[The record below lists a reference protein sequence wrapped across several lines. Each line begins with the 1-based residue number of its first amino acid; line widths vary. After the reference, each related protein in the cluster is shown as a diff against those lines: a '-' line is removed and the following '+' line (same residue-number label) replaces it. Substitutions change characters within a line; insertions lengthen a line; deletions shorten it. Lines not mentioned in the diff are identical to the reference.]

1 MFVIGFSVLL
11 YFLFFRK
18 DDEGVIYEII
28 RDPLILHIEVPRQ
41 NDKTPLAA
49 EQMFASLHGILR
61 DSERSVDFLSF
72 EFISDKV
79 TGINFYAVVP
89 KYLVKFVEGQIYA
102 QYPNANIAL
111 VDDYISKPPKDI
123 DSSAYQPY
131 ISTSEIEMAK
141 DFVFPIKTFR
151 DFEVDPLSA
160 ITSTLADV
168 ESGERVMVQ
177 VLVRPVANNWQD
189 ISKEYIEA
197 VEDGRDP
204 TVKRRLGLGIL
215 GTALRVVV
223 DVLGIFFSPS
233 SSELVVEQKPSVKLI
248 PGQDEELRQVADKM
262 SKVGFEVA
270 IRIVT
275 KALSSERSDQLLQN
289 VIASFKQFSTANLNY
304 FVKSDTKRT
313 GTEIYEDFV
322 NRFLSAETPD
332 ILSISEIASL
342 YHLPNISVETPN
354 ISWSRAK
361 KSEPPMNL
369 PTEDA
374 NIFAETNYR
383 GKKVSFGMKKEDRPL
398 HFYLLGKTGTGK
410 STLFKNMIISDIL
423 AGEGVGVIDP
433 HGNLVEDILDFI
445 PSSRIKDVV
454 YLDPSD
460 SEMPVGFNLLEL
472 DDLRQR
478 DLVADGVVE
487 VFHKHFEYSW
497 GPRLQYVLTNAI
509 LTTLEVQGTTILAV
523 QRMLVDRNFR
533 KFIVKQVKDPLLKKF
548 WEEEFASM
556 ETNSRLVT
564 EAVAPIQN
572 KVGRFLS
579 SSTIRNI
586 VGQVKSTID
595 LDDIMN
601 NGKILLVNLSHGR
614 MGEESSALFGGM
626 LVTRLQAKAMERVSI
641 PESERKP
648 FYLFVDEFQNYATES
663 FSKIL
668 SEARK
673 YRLCLHLTHQYL
685 DQLPE
690 NVRKAIFGNVGTFA
704 AYVVGP
710 TDADLIAKEFAPVFT
725 EEDLISLERHDMYIK
740 MMIDGVVSQPFSAR
754 SLDLRYSS
762 VGSRE
767 KVIQVSREKYGTS
780 QDVVEDKI
788 MRWSQQEYSPKGNRS
803 ITPKGQ
809 DKPSSKKY
817 DKRDRKLSP
826 KPPARPKKKIDG
838 DVKVGSAT
846 SKTTPE

>member
-1 MFVIGFSVLL
+1 M
-11 YFLFFRK
+11 
-18 DDEGVIYEII
+18 
-28 RDPLILHIEVPRQ
+28 
-41 NDKTPLAA
+41 
-49 EQMFASLHGILR
+49 
-61 DSERSVDFLSF
+61 
-72 EFISDKV
+72 
-79 TGINFYAVVP
+79 
-89 KYLVKFVEGQIYA
+89 
-102 QYPNANIAL
+102 
-111 VDDYISKPPKDI
+111 
-123 DSSAYQPY
+123 
-131 ISTSEIEMAK
+131 
-141 DFVFPIKTFR
+141 
-151 DFEVDPLSA
+151 
-160 ITSTLADV
+160 
-168 ESGERVMVQ
+168 
-177 VLVRPVANNWQD
+177 
-189 ISKEYIEA
+189 
-197 VEDGRDP
+197 
-204 TVKRRLGLGIL
+204 
-215 GTALRVVV
+215 RVVV

>member
-1 MFVIGFSVLL
+1 
-11 YFLFFRK
+11 
-18 DDEGVIYEII
+18 
-28 RDPLILHIEVPRQ
+28 
-41 NDKTPLAA
+41 
-49 EQMFASLHGILR
+49 
-61 DSERSVDFLSF
+61 
-72 EFISDKV
+72 
-79 TGINFYAVVP
+79 
-89 KYLVKFVEGQIYA
+89 
-102 QYPNANIAL
+102 
-111 VDDYISKPPKDI
+111 
-123 DSSAYQPY
+123 
-131 ISTSEIEMAK
+131 
-141 DFVFPIKTFR
+141 
-151 DFEVDPLSA
+151 
-160 ITSTLADV
+160 
-168 ESGERVMVQ
+168 
-177 VLVRPVANNWQD
+177 
-189 ISKEYIEA
+189 
-197 VEDGRDP
+197 
-204 TVKRRLGLGIL
+204 
-215 GTALRVVV
+215 
-223 DVLGIFFSPS
+223 
-233 SSELVVEQKPSVKLI
+233 
-248 PGQDEELRQVADKM
+248 
-262 SKVGFEVA
+262 
-270 IRIVT
+270 
-275 KALSSERSDQLLQN
+275 
-289 VIASFKQFSTANLNY
+289 
-304 FVKSDTKRT
+304 
-313 GTEIYEDFV
+313 
-322 NRFLSAETPD
+322 
-332 ILSISEIASL
+332 
-342 YHLPNISVETPN
+342 
-354 ISWSRAK
+354 
-361 KSEPPMNL
+361 
-369 PTEDA
+369 
-374 NIFAETNYR
+374 
-383 GKKVSFGMKKEDRPL
+383 
-398 HFYLLGKTGTGK
+398 
-410 STLFKNMIISDIL
+410 MIISDIL